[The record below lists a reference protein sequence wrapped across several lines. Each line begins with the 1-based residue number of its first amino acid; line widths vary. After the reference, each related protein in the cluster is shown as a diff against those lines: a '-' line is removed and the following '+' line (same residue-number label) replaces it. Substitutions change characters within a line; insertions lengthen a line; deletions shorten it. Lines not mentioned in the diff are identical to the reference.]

1 MQHREDDASA
11 PSTTAADDEAAV
23 TASLAPPDATGA
35 AAGTA
40 LPLTGQTFVDAIA
53 ASDRFELESARTVQ
67 SAGATGAVRDFAQ
80 KMIKDHQASSN
91 DLRKAI
97 GQVDKV
103 KLDDTPGMTAEQRSM
118 LNELKAA
125 PKDRVAAVYARR
137 LP

>member
-35 AAGTA
+35 AAVTA

-53 ASDRFELESARTVQ
+53 ASDRFELESATTIQ

-80 KMIKDHQASSN
+80 RMIKDHQASSN
-91 DLRKAI
+91 DLHKVI
-97 GQVDKV
+97 GQIDKV
-103 KLDDTPGMTAEQRSM
+103 TLDDTPGMTAEQRSM
-118 LNELKAA
+118 PDELKAA
-125 PKDRVAAVYARR
+125 PKDRVTAIYARR